1 MAWNVSRGLFTHS
14 LLSVIHAERG
24 RGNFHLVSRNIGS
37 FSTSI
42 DVPSY
47 SSNIPGI
54 LFTDTYYDPLSLGTP
69 SQQFQHG
76 NASQPSGTLE
86 YPYVEQPQ
94 DIHATNHSPH
104 DWQQSTSLPQREL
117 GPHPQ
122 SQAWVES
129 GLVDVSLEDTL
140 FGPPPEVATTNLL
153 RDLVDESAPQVT
165 NLPPR

>member
-1 MAWNVSRGLFTHS
+1 VAWNVSRGLFTHS

-42 DVPSY
+42 DVHPY

-54 LFTDTYYDPLSLGTP
+54 PFTDTYYDPLSLGTP
-69 SQQFQHG
+69 SQQFQHE

-94 DIHATNHSPH
+94 DIHATNLSLH
-104 DWQQSTSLPQREL
+104 DWQSTSLPQRGL
-117 GPHPQ
+117 GPHSQ

-129 GLVDVSLEDTL
+129 GLGDVSLEDTL
-140 FGPPPEVATTNLL
+140 FGPPPEAATTSFL
-153 RDLVDESAPQVT
+153 RDLVDESALQVT
-165 NLPPR
+165 NLLPR